1 MRSIQHYINGQS
13 VDIANQKTHAV
24 LNPATEEQ
32 VAEIQH
38 ATSKEVNQA
47 VASAKAALCDWG
59 EASIAQRTKLLYN
72 FRNLVLEN
80 EHYIAE
86 LITEEH
92 GKVHS
97 DARGEV
103 ARGIENIEYACGFAE
118 TLKGSYSEQASSGVD
133 VYTIRQPVGVCVGIT
148 PFNFPVMVPLWMFP
162 NAIACG
168 NTFILKPSD
177 RNPSAPEFI
186 IKLMNEA
193 GFPKGVVNLINGGA
207 ETVNQLLS
215 HDDVDAVSFVGS
227 TPVAKHIYESGTAG
241 GKRVQ
246 ALGGAKN
253 HMVVLP
259 DADIDLAADSAV
271 SAAYGS
277 AGERCMAISVVVA
290 VGEIAEPLVRAISD
304 RIDNLKIGP
313 GMQPDSEMGPLI
325 SKEHRTRVVD
335 YINSGEA
342 EGATVVCDGRV
353 HSPEQKGFYV
363 GATLLDNVTTDME
376 VYRDEIFGPVLSVV
390 RVQSFDDALDV
401 IAKNQ
406 YGNGVAVF
414 TRDGGAARQFQKN
427 VQAGMVGINVPI
439 PVPVGYHS
447 FGGWDDSLFG
457 DTAMYGP
464 EGMRFYTKQKVITSR
479 WPDPT
484 SSQIDLGFPQNT

>member
-24 LNPATEEQ
+24 LNPATEKQ

-47 VASAKAALCDWG
+47 VAAAKAALSDWS
-59 EASIAQRTKLLYN
+59 EASIAKRTKLLYK
-72 FRNLVLEN
+72 FRNLVLDN

-133 VYTIRQPVGVCVGIT
+133 VYTIRQPVGVCIGIT

>member
-1 MRSIQHYINGQS
+1 MRSIQHYINGHS

-38 ATSKEVNQA
+38 ATSEEVNQA
-47 VASAKAALCDWG
+47 VAAAKAALSDWS
-59 EASIAQRTKLLYN
+59 EASIAQRTKLLYK
-72 FRNLVLEN
+72 FRNLVLEY

-92 GKVHS
+92 GKVHGDS
-97 DARGEV
+97 RGEV

-118 TLKGSYSEQASSGVD
+118 TLKGSFSEQASTGVD
-133 VYTIRQPVGVCVGIT
+133 VYTVRQPVGVCVGIT

-290 VGEIAEPLVRAISD
+290 VGEVAEPLVNAISD

-325 SKEHRTRVVD
+325 SEEHRSRVVD

-342 EGATVVCDGRV
+342 EGATVVCDGRM

-401 IAKNQ
+401 IAENQ

-414 TRDGGAARQFQKN
+414 TRDGGTARQFQKN

-484 SSQIDLGFPQNT
+484 SSQVDLGFPQNT

>member
-47 VASAKAALCDWG
+47 VASAKAALSDWS
-59 EASIAQRTKLLYN
+59 EASIAQRTKLLYK

-186 IKLMNEA
+186 IKLVNEA

-290 VGEIAEPLVRAISD
+290 VGEVAEPLVRAISN
-304 RIDNLKIGP
+304 RIDNLKIGS

-325 SKEHRTRVVD
+325 SKEHRIRVVD

-390 RVQSFDDALDV
+390 RVKSFDDALDV

-414 TRDGGAARQFQKN
+414 TRDGGTARQFQKN

-484 SSQIDLGFPQNT
+484 SSQVDLGFPQNT

>member
-47 VASAKAALCDWG
+47 VASAKAALSDWG

-133 VYTIRQPVGVCVGIT
+133 VYTIRQPVGVCIGIT

-290 VGEIAEPLVRAISD
+290 VGEVAEPLVRAISD

-342 EGATVVCDGRV
+342 EGATVICDGRV

>member
-47 VASAKAALCDWG
+47 VASAKAALSDWG

-133 VYTIRQPVGVCVGIT
+133 VYTIRQPVGVCIGIT

-193 GFPKGVVNLINGGA
+193 GFSKGVVNLINGGA

-401 IAKNQ
+401 IAENQ

-414 TRDGGAARQFQKN
+414 TRDGGTARQFQKN

-484 SSQIDLGFPQNT
+484 SSQVDLGFPQNT

>member
-13 VDIANQKTHAV
+13 VGIATQKTHGV

-38 ATSKEVNQA
+38 ATSEEVNQV
-47 VASAKAALCDWG
+47 VAAAKAALSDWS
-59 EASIAQRTKLLYN
+59 EASIARRTKLLYK

-97 DARGEV
+97 DAKGEV

-118 TLKGSYSEQASSGVD
+118 TLKGSYSEQASTGVD

-290 VGEIAEPLVRAISD
+290 VGEVAEPLVKAISD

-325 SKEHRTRVVD
+325 SEEHRSRVVD

-342 EGATVVCDGRV
+342 EGATVVCDGRM

-401 IAKNQ
+401 IAENQ

-414 TRDGGAARQFQKN
+414 TRDGGTARQFQKN

-484 SSQIDLGFPQNT
+484 SSQVDLGFPQNT

>member
-24 LNPATEEQ
+24 LNPATEKQ

-47 VASAKAALCDWG
+47 VASAKAALSDWG

-290 VGEIAEPLVRAISD
+290 VGEVAEPLVRAISD

-414 TRDGGAARQFQKN
+414 TRDGGTARQFQKN

>member
-47 VASAKAALCDWG
+47 VASAKAALSDWG

-227 TPVAKHIYESGTAG
+227 TPVAKHIYESGTAC

-290 VGEIAEPLVRAISD
+290 VGEVAEPLVRAISD

-414 TRDGGAARQFQKN
+414 TRDGGTARQFQKN

>member
-47 VASAKAALCDWG
+47 VASAKAALSDWG

-133 VYTIRQPVGVCVGIT
+133 VYTIRQPVGVCIGIT

-290 VGEIAEPLVRAISD
+290 VGEVAEPLVRAISD

-414 TRDGGAARQFQKN
+414 TRDGGTARQFQKN

-457 DTAMYGP
+457 DIAMYGP

>member
-13 VDIANQKTHAV
+13 VDIANQKTHEV

-47 VASAKAALCDWG
+47 VASAKAALSDWG

-290 VGEIAEPLVRAISD
+290 VGEVAEPLVRAISD

-414 TRDGGAARQFQKN
+414 TRDGGTARQFQKN

>member
-47 VASAKAALCDWG
+47 VASAKAALSDWG

-259 DADIDLAADSAV
+259 DADIDLAADSVV

-290 VGEIAEPLVRAISD
+290 VGEVAEPLVRAISD

-414 TRDGGAARQFQKN
+414 TRDGGTARQFQKN

>member
-1 MRSIQHYINGQS
+1 
-13 VDIANQKTHAV
+13 
-24 LNPATEEQ
+24 
-32 VAEIQH
+32 
-38 ATSKEVNQA
+38 
-47 VASAKAALCDWG
+47 
-59 EASIAQRTKLLYN
+59 
-72 FRNLVLEN
+72 
-80 EHYIAE
+80 
-86 LITEEH
+86 
-92 GKVHS
+92 
-97 DARGEV
+97 
-103 ARGIENIEYACGFAE
+103 
-118 TLKGSYSEQASSGVD
+118 
-133 VYTIRQPVGVCVGIT
+133 
-148 PFNFPVMVPLWMFP
+148 
-162 NAIACG
+162 
-168 NTFILKPSD
+168 
-177 RNPSAPEFI
+177 
-186 IKLMNEA
+186 MNEA

-227 TPVAKHIYESGTAG
+227 TPVAKHIYESATAG

-290 VGEIAEPLVRAISD
+290 VGEVAEPLVKAISD

-325 SKEHRTRVVD
+325 SEEHRSRVVD
-335 YINSGEA
+335 YINSGQA
-342 EGATVVCDGRV
+342 EGATVVCDGRM

-401 IAKNQ
+401 IA
-406 YGNGVAVF
+406 
-414 TRDGGAARQFQKN
+414 
-427 VQAGMVGINVPI
+427 
-439 PVPVGYHS
+439 
-447 FGGWDDSLFG
+447 
-457 DTAMYGP
+457 
-464 EGMRFYTKQKVITSR
+464 
-479 WPDPT
+479 
-484 SSQIDLGFPQNT
+484 

>member
-13 VDIANQKTHAV
+13 VGIATQKTHGV

-38 ATSKEVNQA
+38 ATSEEVNQV
-47 VASAKAALCDWG
+47 VAAAKAALSDWS
-59 EASIAQRTKLLYN
+59 EASIARRTKLLYK

-92 GKVHS
+92 GKVYS
-97 DARGEV
+97 DAKGEV

-118 TLKGSYSEQASSGVD
+118 TLKGSYSEQASTGVD

-290 VGEIAEPLVRAISD
+290 VGEVAEPLVKAISD

-325 SKEHRTRVVD
+325 SEEHRSRVVD

-342 EGATVVCDGRV
+342 EGATVVCDGRM

-401 IAKNQ
+401 IAENQ

-414 TRDGGAARQFQKN
+414 TRDGGTARQFQKN

-484 SSQIDLGFPQNT
+484 SSQVDLGFPQNT

>member
-47 VASAKAALCDWG
+47 VASAKAALSDWG

-133 VYTIRQPVGVCVGIT
+133 VYTIRQPVGVCIGIT

-414 TRDGGAARQFQKN
+414 TRDGGTARQFQKN

-457 DTAMYGP
+457 DIAMYGS

>member
-24 LNPATEEQ
+24 LNPATEKQ

-47 VASAKAALCDWG
+47 VAAAKAALSDWS
-59 EASIAQRTKLLYN
+59 EASIAKRTKLLYQ
-72 FRNLVLEN
+72 FRNLVLDN

-148 PFNFPVMVPLWMFP
+148 PFNFPIMVPLWMFP

-186 IKLMNEA
+186 VKLMNEA

-290 VGEIAEPLVRAISD
+290 VGEVAEPLVRAISD

-342 EGATVVCDGRV
+342 AGATVVCDGRV

>member
-47 VASAKAALCDWG
+47 VASAKAALSDWG

-290 VGEIAEPLVRAISD
+290 VGEVAEPLVRAISD

-342 EGATVVCDGRV
+342 EGATVVCDGRM

-414 TRDGGAARQFQKN
+414 TRDGGTARQFQKN

>member
-13 VDIANQKTHAV
+13 VGIATQETHAV

-38 ATSKEVNQA
+38 AASEEVNQA
-47 VASAKAALCDWG
+47 VAAAKAALSDWS
-59 EASIAQRTKLLYN
+59 EASIAHRTKLLYK

-97 DARGEV
+97 DAKGEV

-118 TLKGSYSEQASSGVD
+118 TLKGSYSEQASTGVD

-215 HDDVDAVSFVGS
+215 HDDIDAVSFVGS

-290 VGEIAEPLVRAISD
+290 VGEVAEPLVNAISD

-325 SKEHRTRVVD
+325 SEEHRSRVVD

-342 EGATVVCDGRV
+342 EGATVVCDGRM

-401 IAKNQ
+401 IAENQ

-414 TRDGGAARQFQKN
+414 TRDGGTARQFQKN

-484 SSQIDLGFPQNT
+484 SSQVDLGFPQNT

>member
-1 MRSIQHYINGQS
+1 
-13 VDIANQKTHAV
+13 
-24 LNPATEEQ
+24 
-32 VAEIQH
+32 
-38 ATSKEVNQA
+38 
-47 VASAKAALCDWG
+47 
-59 EASIAQRTKLLYN
+59 
-72 FRNLVLEN
+72 
-80 EHYIAE
+80 
-86 LITEEH
+86 
-92 GKVHS
+92 
-97 DARGEV
+97 
-103 ARGIENIEYACGFAE
+103 
-118 TLKGSYSEQASSGVD
+118 
-133 VYTIRQPVGVCVGIT
+133 
-148 PFNFPVMVPLWMFP
+148 
-162 NAIACG
+162 
-168 NTFILKPSD
+168 
-177 RNPSAPEFI
+177 
-186 IKLMNEA
+186 MNEA

-290 VGEIAEPLVRAISD
+290 VGEVAEPLVRAISD

-464 EGMRFYTKQKVITSR
+464 EGM
-479 WPDPT
+479 
-484 SSQIDLGFPQNT
+484 L

>member
-47 VASAKAALCDWG
+47 VASAKAALSDWS
-59 EASIAQRTKLLYN
+59 EASIAQRTKLLYK

-186 IKLMNEA
+186 IKLVNEA

-290 VGEIAEPLVRAISD
+290 VGEVAEPLVRAISN
-304 RIDNLKIGP
+304 RIDNLKIGS

-325 SKEHRTRVVD
+325 SKEHRIRVVD

-390 RVQSFDDALDV
+390 RVKSFDDALDV

-406 YGNGVAVF
+406 YGNGVAIF
-414 TRDGGAARQFQKN
+414 TRDGGTARQFQKN

-484 SSQIDLGFPQNT
+484 SSQVDLGFPQNT

>member
-13 VDIANQKTHAV
+13 VGIATQKTHGV

-38 ATSKEVNQA
+38 ATSEEVNQA
-47 VASAKAALCDWG
+47 VAAAKAALSDWS
-59 EASIAQRTKLLYN
+59 EASIARRTKLLYK

-97 DARGEV
+97 DAKGEV

-118 TLKGSYSEQASSGVD
+118 TLKGSYSEQASTGVD

-290 VGEIAEPLVRAISD
+290 VGEVAEPLVKAISD

-325 SKEHRTRVVD
+325 SEEHRSRVVD

-342 EGATVVCDGRV
+342 EGATVVCDGRM

-401 IAKNQ
+401 IAENQ

-414 TRDGGAARQFQKN
+414 TRDGGTARQFQKN

-484 SSQIDLGFPQNT
+484 SSQVDLGFPQNT

>member
-47 VASAKAALCDWG
+47 VASAKAALSDWG

-290 VGEIAEPLVRAISD
+290 VGEVAEPLVRAISD

-313 GMQPDSEMGPLI
+313 GMQPDSEIGPLI
-325 SKEHRTRVVD
+325 RKEHSTRVVD

-464 EGMRFYTKQKVITSR
+464 EVMRFYTKQKVITSR

>member
-38 ATSKEVNQA
+38 ATSEEVNQA
-47 VASAKAALCDWG
+47 VAAAKAALSDWS
-59 EASIAQRTKLLYN
+59 EASIAHRTKLLYK

-97 DARGEV
+97 DAKGEV

-118 TLKGSYSEQASSGVD
+118 TLKGSYSEQASTGVD

-290 VGEIAEPLVRAISD
+290 VGEVAEPLVRAISD

-325 SKEHRTRVVD
+325 SEEHRSRVVD

-342 EGATVVCDGRV
+342 EGATVVCDGRM

-401 IAKNQ
+401 IAENQ

-414 TRDGGAARQFQKN
+414 TRDGGTARQFQKN

-484 SSQIDLGFPQNT
+484 SSQVDLGFPQNT

>member
-1 MRSIQHYINGQS
+1 MRSIQHHINGQS
-13 VDIANQKTHAV
+13 VGEANQETQAV

-38 ATSKEVNQA
+38 ATLEEVNKA
-47 VASAKAALCDWG
+47 VASARAAFNDWS
-59 EASIAQRTKLLYN
+59 EASIAQRTKLLYK

-80 EHYIAE
+80 ESYIAE

-118 TLKGSYSEQASSGVD
+118 TLKGTYSEQASSGVD

-290 VGEIAEPLVRAISD
+290 VGEVAEPLVKAISD
-304 RIDNLKIGP
+304 L
-313 GMQPDSEMGPLI
+313 SLI
-325 SKEHRTRVVD
+325 H
-335 YINSGEA
+335 I
-342 EGATVVCDGRV
+342 
-353 HSPEQKGFYV
+353 
-363 GATLLDNVTTDME
+363 
-376 VYRDEIFGPVLSVV
+376 
-390 RVQSFDDALDV
+390 
-401 IAKNQ
+401 
-406 YGNGVAVF
+406 
-414 TRDGGAARQFQKN
+414 
-427 VQAGMVGINVPI
+427 
-439 PVPVGYHS
+439 
-447 FGGWDDSLFG
+447 
-457 DTAMYGP
+457 
-464 EGMRFYTKQKVITSR
+464 
-479 WPDPT
+479 
-484 SSQIDLGFPQNT
+484 

>member
-13 VDIANQKTHAV
+13 VGIATQKTHSV

-32 VAEIQH
+32 VGEIQH
-38 ATSKEVNQA
+38 ATSEEVNQA
-47 VASAKAALCDWG
+47 VAAAKAALSDWS
-59 EASIAQRTKLLYN
+59 EASIAQRTKLLYK

-92 GKVHS
+92 GKVHGDS
-97 DARGEV
+97 RGEV

-118 TLKGSYSEQASSGVD
+118 TLKGSFSEQASTGVD
-133 VYTIRQPVGVCVGIT
+133 VYTVRQPVGVCVGIT

-227 TPVAKHIYESGTAG
+227 TPVAKHIYESATAG

-290 VGEIAEPLVRAISD
+290 VGEVAEPLVKAISD

-325 SKEHRTRVVD
+325 SEEHRSRVVD
-335 YINSGEA
+335 YINSGQA
-342 EGATVVCDGRV
+342 EGATVVCDGRM

-401 IAKNQ
+401 IAENQ

-414 TRDGGAARQFQKN
+414 TRDGGTARQFQKN

-484 SSQIDLGFPQNT
+484 SSQVDLGFPQNT

>member
-1 MRSIQHYINGQS
+1 M
-13 VDIANQKTHAV
+13 
-24 LNPATEEQ
+24 
-32 VAEIQH
+32 
-38 ATSKEVNQA
+38 
-47 VASAKAALCDWG
+47 
-59 EASIAQRTKLLYN
+59 
-72 FRNLVLEN
+72 
-80 EHYIAE
+80 
-86 LITEEH
+86 ITEEH

-97 DARGEV
+97 DAKGEV

-118 TLKGSYSEQASSGVD
+118 TLKGSYSEQASTGVD

-290 VGEIAEPLVRAISD
+290 VGEVAEPLVNAISD

-325 SKEHRTRVVD
+325 SEEHRSRVVD

-342 EGATVVCDGRV
+342 EGATVVCDGRM
-353 HSPEQKGFYV
+353 HSREQKGFYV

-401 IAKNQ
+401 IAENQ

-414 TRDGGAARQFQKN
+414 TRDGGTARQFQKN

-484 SSQIDLGFPQNT
+484 SSQVDLGFPQNT

>member
-47 VASAKAALCDWG
+47 VASAKAALSDWG

-290 VGEIAEPLVRAISD
+290 VGEVAEPLVRAISD

-414 TRDGGAARQFQKN
+414 TRDGGTARQFQKN

-457 DTAMYGP
+457 DIAMYGP

>member
-47 VASAKAALCDWG
+47 VASAKAALSDWG

-133 VYTIRQPVGVCVGIT
+133 VYTIRQPVGVCIGIT

-290 VGEIAEPLVRAISD
+290 VGEVAEPLVRAISD

>member
-47 VASAKAALCDWG
+47 VASAKAALGDWG

-290 VGEIAEPLVRAISD
+290 VGEVAEPLVRAISD

-414 TRDGGAARQFQKN
+414 TRDGGTARQFQKN

>member
-47 VASAKAALCDWG
+47 VASAKAALSDWG

-215 HDDVDAVSFVGS
+215 MMM
-227 TPVAKHIYESGTAG
+227 
-241 GKRVQ
+241 
-246 ALGGAKN
+246 L
-253 HMVVLP
+253 
-259 DADIDLAADSAV
+259 
-271 SAAYGS
+271 
-277 AGERCMAISVVVA
+277 
-290 VGEIAEPLVRAISD
+290 
-304 RIDNLKIGP
+304 
-313 GMQPDSEMGPLI
+313 
-325 SKEHRTRVVD
+325 
-335 YINSGEA
+335 
-342 EGATVVCDGRV
+342 
-353 HSPEQKGFYV
+353 
-363 GATLLDNVTTDME
+363 TL
-376 VYRDEIFGPVLSVV
+376 
-390 RVQSFDDALDV
+390 
-401 IAKNQ
+401 
-406 YGNGVAVF
+406 
-414 TRDGGAARQFQKN
+414 
-427 VQAGMVGINVPI
+427 
-439 PVPVGYHS
+439 
-447 FGGWDDSLFG
+447 
-457 DTAMYGP
+457 
-464 EGMRFYTKQKVITSR
+464 
-479 WPDPT
+479 
-484 SSQIDLGFPQNT
+484 

>member
-24 LNPATEEQ
+24 LNPATEKQ

-47 VASAKAALCDWG
+47 VAAAKAALSDWS
-59 EASIAQRTKLLYN
+59 EASIAKRTKLLYK
-72 FRNLVLEN
+72 FRNLVLDN

-290 VGEIAEPLVRAISD
+290 VGEVAEPLVRAISD

-414 TRDGGAARQFQKN
+414 TRDGGTARQFQKN

-457 DTAMYGP
+457 DIAMYGP

>member
-1 MRSIQHYINGQS
+1 MRSIQHHINGQR
-13 VDIANQKTHAV
+13 VDEGNQKTQAV
-24 LNPATEEQ
+24 LNPASEEQ
-32 VAEIQH
+32 VAEMQL

-47 VASAKAALCDWG
+47 VAAAKSAFNEWS
-59 EASIAQRTKLLYN
+59 EASIAKRTKLLYT

-133 VYTIRQPVGVCVGIT
+133 VYTIQQPVGVCVGIT

-168 NTFILKPSD
+168 NTFVLKPSD
-177 RNPSAPEFI
+177 RNPSAPEYL
-186 IKLMNEA
+186 IKLMSEA
-193 GFPKGVVNLINGGA
+193 GFPNGVVNLINGGP
-207 ETVNQLLS
+207 ETVNQLLD

-227 TPVAKHIYESGTAG
+227 TPVAKHIYESGTAN

-259 DADIDLAADSAV
+259 DADIDLAADAAV

-290 VGEIAEPLVRAISD
+290 VGDIADTLVSAIAK
-304 RIDNLKIGP
+304 RIDKLKIGP
-313 GMQPDSEMGPLI
+313 GMESDSEMGPLI
-325 SKEHRTRVVD
+325 SQDHRSRVIE

-342 EGATVVCDGRV
+342 EGATIVSDGRN
-353 HSPEQKGFYV
+353 HPTNQRGFYV

-390 RVQSFDDALDV
+390 RLQSFDEALDV

-406 YGNGVAVF
+406 YGNGVAIF
-414 TRDGGAARQFQKN
+414 TRDGGTARQFQKN

-484 SSQIDLGFPQNT
+484 SSQVDLGFPQNT

>member
-1 MRSIQHYINGQS
+1 MLR
-13 VDIANQKTHAV
+13 IANTRGFHAFNSALHQWSKRWYSNSKTHAV

-38 ATSKEVNQA
+38 ATSEEVNQA
-47 VASAKAALCDWG
+47 VAAAKAALSDWS
-59 EASIAQRTKLLYN
+59 EASIAHRTKLLYK

-97 DARGEV
+97 DAKGEV

-118 TLKGSYSEQASSGVD
+118 TLKGSYSEQASTGVD

-290 VGEIAEPLVRAISD
+290 VGEVAEPLVNAISD

-325 SKEHRTRVVD
+325 SEEHRSRVVD

-342 EGATVVCDGRV
+342 EGATVVCDGRM

-401 IAKNQ
+401 IAENQ

-414 TRDGGAARQFQKN
+414 TRDGGTARQFQK
-427 VQAGMVGINVPI
+427 MCRLE
-439 PVPVGYHS
+439 
-447 FGGWDDSLFG
+447 W
-457 DTAMYGP
+457 
-464 EGMRFYTKQKVITSR
+464 
-479 WPDPT
+479 
-484 SSQIDLGFPQNT
+484 